1 MFEHVTIL
9 LSFVYALALTHLLSS
24 ATELAIAGRRVR
36 FSGLYVLWATN
47 AAVLLMVNWLA
58 IWELTAV
65 KRWTVTEVA
74 LQVLSAVTQYFTCSA
89 FRVSMTGDDD
99 GVDLPALYQQRR
111 PLIFGSF
118 VVLAVIACFQNW
130 WDRNNMAGMRPD
142 GWIAEDLTI
151 VPMAAAVL
159 LAGWARPTWLQW
171 LGGVAMFGLN
181 LVFLLTYAMPGA

>member
-1 MFEHVTIL
+1 PDGWIAEDLTI
-9 LSFVYALALTHLLSS
+9 VPMA
-24 ATELAIAGRRVR
+24 
-36 FSGLYVLWATN
+36 